1 MSEIKQIQKPIEA
14 ELKEFNR
21 HFKDN
26 ILTDSGLLSSIIH
39 YVLKRKGKQ
48 LRPILVFLSAGACG
62 EINQKTHNAATLIE
76 LMHTA
81 TLIHDDVVDE
91 SHLRR
96 NFFSIN
102 ALWKNKV
109 AVLIGDYLLARGLL
123 LSVKN
128 KELDLLEVVSTA
140 VDQMSRGEI
149 LQIKKS
155 RQLNIT
161 EEEYFE
167 IIEKKT
173 ASLIAACS
181 KAGAVSV
188 NAAPEYVE
196 KMHEFG
202 LNLGIA
208 FQIKDDLF
216 DYQMDNK
223 TGKPAGNDIKEKK
236 LTLPV
241 IFARKNS
248 ANRERRRLLKIIKS
262 KKQTSENMGTLVN
275 IVHEKGGFDYAQ
287 QKMEDHKQKAL
298 DCLESLPVSNYR
310 LALME
315 LVEFVI
321 DRKE

>member
-14 ELKEFNR
+14 ELKEFNQ

-275 IVHEKGGFDYAQ
+275 IVHEKGGFEYAQ
-287 QKMEDHKQKAL
+287 HKMEDYKQKAL

-310 LALME
+310 EALKE
-315 LVEFVI
+315 LVDFVI

>member
-1 MSEIKQIQKPIEA
+1 MSEISKIKKPIEA
-14 ELKEFNR
+14 ELHSFNSR
-21 HFKDN
+21 FGKAV
-26 ILTDSGLLSSIIH
+26 LTDSGLLGSVIH

-62 EINQKTHNAATLIE
+62 KITEKTHNAATLIE

-81 TLIHDDVVDE
+81 TLIHDDVVDD

-102 ALWKNKV
+102 GLWKNKV

-123 LSVKN
+123 LSVKY
-128 KELDLLEVVSTA
+128 KELDMLEVVSTA

-155 RQLNIT
+155 RQLDIT

-173 ASLIAACS
+173 ASLIGACA
-181 KAGAVSV
+181 KAGAVS
-188 NAAPEYVE
+188 AGASPEQIQAMY
-196 KMHEFG
+196 EFG
-202 LNLGIA
+202 INLGMA

-216 DYQMDNK
+216 DYQIVNN
-223 TGKPAGNDIKEKK
+223 TGKPSGNDLKEKK
-236 LTLPV
+236 LTLPL
-241 IFARKNS
+241 IFARNK
-248 ANRERRRLLKIIKS
+248 AGYRERRKLLKIIKS
-262 KKQTSENMGTLVN
+262 KNQTHKQICSLVE
-275 IVHEKGGFDYAQ
+275 IVSEKGGFIYATEKMNDYRSR
-287 QKMEDHKQKAL
+287 AL
-298 DCLESLPVSNYR
+298 HCLNQLPESDYQYSLRN
-310 LALME
+310 